1 MGKELL
7 FYIDQIC
14 KDKGLERDVVMKSI
28 EAALLSAAKKI
39 IGTKKNVNL
48 KVDPETCEIHISAI
62 KEVVDEVDNPQEQI
76 SLEEARKIDPSAEVG
91 QQIEIPIKIEDFG
104 RISAQTAKQV
114 ILQKIREAERN
125 AVYDEFKDKV
135 GKVVTGTVLR
145 KERGIYYLK
154 VGRAEAKLPV
164 KETLPT
170 ERLKQGDIVK
180 VYVKEI
186 RPTSKGPEIWVTR
199 TSPEFVKELFK
210 MEVPEVEDGI
220 IEILKVAREPGER
233 SKILVRS
240 KDPSVDPVGACVGM
254 KGTRVQ
260 TVVRE
265 LRGERIDI
273 IPWTEEPTHFI
284 AKALTPATIEQIGV
298 NPEEKTA
305 LVIVSDEQLPQ
316 AIGRRGQNVKLAMKL
331 TGWQID
337 ILSES
342 EYAKLR
348 QQEQQEEDQSED

>member
-1 MGKELL
+1 MAGKELL

-14 KDKGLERDVVMKSI
+14 KDKGLERDVVLKSI

-48 KVDPETCEIHISAI
+48 KLDPETCDIHISAI
-62 KEVVDEVDNPQEQI
+62 KEVVDEVKNPQEEI
-76 SLEEARKIDPSAEVG
+76 SLEDARKIDPEAQVG

-114 ILQKIREAERN
+114 ILQKIREAERS

-135 GKVVTGTVLR
+135 GKVVSGTVLR

-186 RPTSKGPEIWVTR
+186 RPTSKGPEIWVSR

-265 LRGERIDI
+265 LKGERIDI

-331 TGWQID
+331 TNWQID

-342 EYAKLR
+342 EYAKLK
-348 QQEQQEEDQSED
+348 QEEAEQGPEN

>member
-1 MGKELL
+1 M
-7 FYIDQIC
+7 
-14 KDKGLERDVVMKSI
+14 
-28 EAALLSAAKKI
+28 
-39 IGTKKNVNL
+39 
-48 KVDPETCEIHISAI
+48 
-62 KEVVDEVDNPQEQI
+62 
-76 SLEEARKIDPSAEVG
+76 
-91 QQIEIPIKIEDFG
+91 
-104 RISAQTAKQV
+104 
-114 ILQKIREAERN
+114 
-125 AVYDEFKDKV
+125 
-135 GKVVTGTVLR
+135 GKVVSGTVLR
-145 KERGIYYLK
+145 KERGMYFLK
-154 VGRAEAKLPV
+154 VGRAAAKLPGR
-164 KETLPT
+164 ETLPN

-180 VYVKEI
+180 AYVKEI
-186 RPTSKGPEIWVTR
+186 RPTSKGPDIWLSR
-199 TSPEFVKELFK
+199 TSPEFVKELFR

-220 IEILKVAREPGER
+220 IEIIKVAREPGER

-260 TVVRE
+260 AVVRE

-273 IPWTEEPTHFI
+273 IPWTEDPTHFI

-331 TGWQID
+331 TNWQID

-342 EYAKLR
+342 EYARLK
-348 QQEQQEEDQSED
+348 EQEEKDSSSQE

>member
-1 MGKELL
+1 MATKELL

-14 KDKGLERDVVMKSI
+14 KDKGLERDVVLKSI

-39 IGTKKNVNL
+39 VGTKKNLKLNL
-48 KVDPETCEIHISAI
+48 NPETCEINIYAI
-62 KEVVDEVDNPQEQI
+62 KEVVEDVKNPQEEI
-76 SLEEARKIDPSAEVG
+76 SLEEAKKIDPQAEIG
-91 QQIEIPIKIEDFG
+91 QKIEIPIKIEDFG

-114 ILQKIREAERN
+114 ILQKIREAEKS

-135 GKVVTGTVLR
+135 GKVVSGSVLR
-145 KERGIYYLK
+145 KERGIYFLK

-164 KETLPT
+164 KETLPN

-180 VYVKEI
+180 AYVKEI
-186 RPTSKGPEIWVTR
+186 RPTSKGPEIWLSR
-199 TSPEFVKELFK
+199 TTPEFVKELFR

-342 EYAKLR
+342 EYARLR
-348 QQEQQEEDQSED
+348 QQEAEENSSE

>member
-1 MGKELL
+1 MGKELI

-14 KDKGLERDVVMKSI
+14 KDKGLERDVVIRSV

-39 IGTKKNVNL
+39 IGTKKNVKL
-48 KVDPETCEIHISAI
+48 KLDPETCEIKISAI
-62 KEVVDEVDNPQEQI
+62 KEVVEEVNNPQEQI
-76 SLEEARKIDPSAEVG
+76 SLEEAKKIDPNVKVG

-114 ILQKIREAERN
+114 ILQKIREAERS

-135 GKVVTGTVLR
+135 GKVVSGTVLR

-154 VGRAEAKLPV
+154 IGRAEAKLPA
-164 KETLPT
+164 KETLPS

-180 VYVKEI
+180 VYIKEI
-186 RPTSKGPEIWVTR
+186 RPTSKGPEIWVSR
-199 TSPEFVKELFK
+199 TTPEFVKELFK

-265 LRGERIDI
+265 LKGERIDI
-273 IPWTEEPTHFI
+273 IPWTEDPTHFI

-305 LVIVSDEQLPQ
+305 LVIVSDDQLPQ

-337 ILSES
+337 ILSET
-342 EYAKLR
+342 EYAKLK
-348 QQEQQEEDQSED
+348 QEEINKQSED

>member
-1 MGKELL
+1 MATKELL

-14 KDKGLERDVVMKSI
+14 KDKGLERDVVIKSI

-39 IGTKKNVNL
+39 IGTKKNL
-48 KVDPETCEIHISAI
+48 KLKLDPETCEISISAI
-62 KEVVDEVDNPQEQI
+62 KEVVEDVKKPHEEI
-76 SLEEARKIDPSAEVG
+76 TLEEAKKIDPNAEVG
-91 QQIEIPIKIEDFG
+91 QQVEIPIKIEDFG

-114 ILQKIREAERN
+114 ILQKIREAEKN

-135 GKVVTGTVLR
+135 GKVVSGSVLR
-145 KERGIYYLK
+145 KEKGIYFIK

-170 ERLKQGDIVK
+170 ERLKQGDIIK
-180 VYVKEI
+180 AYVKEI
-186 RPTSKGPEIWVTR
+186 RPTSKGPEIWLSR
-199 TSPEFVKELFK
+199 TSPEFVKELFR

-240 KDPSVDPVGACVGM
+240 KDPNIDPVGACVGM

-265 LRGERIDI
+265 LKGERIDI
-273 IPWTEEPTHFI
+273 IPWTEEPSNFI

-342 EYAKLR
+342 EYARLK
-348 QQEQQEEDQSED
+348 EQDPEEGPSE

>member
-1 MGKELL
+1 MATKELL

-14 KDKGLERDVVMKSI
+14 KDKGLERDVVLKSI

-39 IGTKKNVNL
+39 VGTKKNLKLNL
-48 KVDPETCEIHISAI
+48 NPETCEINIYAI
-62 KEVVDEVDNPQEQI
+62 KEVVEDVKNPQEEI
-76 SLEEARKIDPSAEVG
+76 SLEEAKKIDPQAEIG

-114 ILQKIREAERN
+114 ILQKIREAEKS

-135 GKVVTGTVLR
+135 GKVVSGSVLR
-145 KERGIYYLK
+145 KERGIYFLK

-164 KETLPT
+164 KETLPN

-180 VYVKEI
+180 AYVKEI
-186 RPTSKGPEIWVTR
+186 RPTSKGPEIWLSR
-199 TSPEFVKELFK
+199 TTPEFVKELFR

-342 EYAKLR
+342 EYARLR
-348 QQEQQEEDQSED
+348 QQEAEENSSE